1 MSNQI
6 IKYFFLFTFVVSFF
20 SLAAAFYIE
29 YILSFKPCVLCLYQ
43 RIPYALALIIS
54 LIAFFYNNKN
64 ILLKFLALTFI
75 SSFLISG
82 YHVSIENGFI
92 EPIFSCTGENTN
104 IVDKEEILKSLK
116 NNTQVDCKDV
126 NFSLFGVSL
135 ATLNFINSF
144 VFTTVIVY
152 IFKYA
157 KKK

>member
-29 YILSFKPCVLCLYQ
+29 YILGFKPCVLCLYQ

-54 LIAFFYNNKN
+54 LIAFFYDNKN

-75 SSFLISG
+75 SSILISG
-82 YHVSIENGFI
+82 YHVCIENGII
-92 EPIFSCTGENTN
+92 EPIFSCTGKNTN
-104 IVDKEEILKSLK
+104 IIDKEEILKSLK
-116 NNTQVDCKDV
+116 DNTQVDCKDV
-126 NFSLFGVSL
+126 NFSLFGISL

-144 VFTTVIVY
+144 VFTMIIVY
-152 IFKYA
+152 ILKYA

>member
-29 YILSFKPCVLCLYQ
+29 YILGFKPCVLCLYQ

-75 SSFLISG
+75 SSILISG

-92 EPIFSCTGENTN
+92 EPIFTCTGENTN
-104 IVDKEEILKSLK
+104 IIDKEEILKSLK

-126 NFSLFGVSL
+126 NFSLFGISL
-135 ATLNFINSF
+135 ATLNLINSF
-144 VFTTVIVY
+144 VFTMIIVY
-152 IFKYA
+152 ILKYA